1 MEINEETNQK
11 LYINKTTLKPEK
23 IEIINKNNGNKV
35 YILYNEIEINI

>member
-1 MEINEETNQK
+1 MEIKEETNQK
-11 LYINKTTLKPEK
+11 LYINKTTLNPEK